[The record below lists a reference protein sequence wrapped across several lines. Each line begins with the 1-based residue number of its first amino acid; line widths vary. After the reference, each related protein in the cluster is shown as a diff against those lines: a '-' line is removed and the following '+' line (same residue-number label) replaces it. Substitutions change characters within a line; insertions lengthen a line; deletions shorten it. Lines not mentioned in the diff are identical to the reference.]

1 MNEGMEGV
9 MERQVVLRGLRPIMF
24 DRYPGDNTTELPVDK
39 RFYRKGNA
47 VVLPAENIMSFL
59 TATNTMSAPKRLL
72 DKRKY
77 KDVCNAFQC
86 FVEVVEDEIPFVR
99 DGKPVVFGQFVGDE
113 DPESG
118 IYIDRRVARLDKGI
132 PNPKVRPVLPLP
144 WELRF
149 TLRLYPNGEVGE
161 DILKQMFVEGG
172 ITLGFGTF
180 RGRFGKFAVEHW
192 NGK

>member
-172 ITLGFGTF
+172 ITLGFGKF